1 MSGTQFEALDFK
13 YLLIEYYK
21 KLRISEN
28 ELSVILMI
36 DHLLSQKN
44 TFITPDLLS
53 MKMNLSTKELD
64 DIFVSLIERGYL
76 LFDTGKN
83 LKVSLKPLAKQLF
96 DTFEQELVKESKIK
110 ASEEKTATL
119 KSLYKTFE
127 ELLGRKLSPLEIS
140 LINDWVDHGYKPNT
154 IVDALKECLSKG
166 NKTFKS
172 IDKLLRE
179 WQQRDDIDKAGF
191 TGASDKWDKDIEKTM
206 EIARAKWI
214 DD

>member
-13 YLLIEYYK
+13 YLLLEYYK
-21 KLRISEN
+21 KFRISEN

-53 MKMNLSTKELD
+53 MKMNLSAKELD
-64 DIFVSLIERGYL
+64 DIFVSLIERDYL

-110 ASEEKTATL
+110 ASEEKTASL

-127 ELLGRKLSPLEIS
+127 EQLGRKLSPLETS
-140 LINDWVDHGYKPNT
+140 LIIDWVDHGYKPNT
-154 IVDALKECLSKG
+154 IVDALKECLSVG

-172 IDKLLRE
+172 IDQLLKE

-191 TGASDKWDKDIEKTM
+191 TSASDKWDKDIEKTM
-206 EIARAKWI
+206 EIAKAKWI